1 MHWLTEPSTSI
12 TEEKKVSV
20 AACQDLRDIPGVRN
34 CGSHIGQALL
44 SDEVYG
50 AYFGE
55 NWISVSD
62 KVDYDDTLQK
72 VTDTVDSYP
81 GMQRDV
87 QTYLRERVKEVLT
100 GSSGAVV
107 VRIFGPDPR
116 KLTELADTTL
126 KAIGDTPGL
135 IEAAAAL
142 QKEVP
147 QIEIELDLAKARK
160 LRPQAGRHPAPV
172 VGVHRQRGGLRHL
185 LRRPRLRRPD
195 LVDPERAPQLPG
207 HQGPADRHPG
217 GRQGEAVRRRGRSVR
232 AEPERDPARR
242 PVTPHRRRG
251 QHRRGRRPRCRRRG
265 GGAPRRRPSTSRRS
279 TASRCSASRR
289 SSRTPRTR
297 WPSTASRR

>member
-20 AACQDLRDIPGVRN
+20 DACRDLREIPGVRN

-55 NWISVSD
+55 NWVSVSKD
-62 KVDYDDTLQK
+62 VDYDDTLQK

-116 KLTELADTTL
+116 TLTELADKTL
-126 KAIGDTPGL
+126 EGDRRHSRPHRGGRRPPEGDPADRDRARPG
-135 IEAAAAL
+135 EGAQA
-142 QKEVP
+142 
-147 QIEIELDLAKARK
+147 
-160 LRPQAGRHPAPV
+160 RPQARRHPAPV
-172 VGVHRQRGGLRHL
+172 VGLHRRRGSLRHL
-185 LRRPRLRRPD
+185 RRWPGLRRAH
-195 LVDPERAPQLPG
+195 LVDPRGAAQLPG
-207 HQGPADRHPG
+207 HQGPADRHAR
-217 GRQGEAVRRRGRSVR
+217 GRQGEAVRGRRRAVR
-232 AEPERDPARR
+232 PEPERDPARR
-242 PVTPHRRRG
+242 PVTPHRRGG
-251 QHRRGRRPRCRRRG
+251 QHRRRRRPRRGRRRG
-265 GGAPRRRPSTSRRS
+265 GDAGSLPWTFRRS

-289 SSRTPRTR
+289 S
-297 WPSTASRR
+297 